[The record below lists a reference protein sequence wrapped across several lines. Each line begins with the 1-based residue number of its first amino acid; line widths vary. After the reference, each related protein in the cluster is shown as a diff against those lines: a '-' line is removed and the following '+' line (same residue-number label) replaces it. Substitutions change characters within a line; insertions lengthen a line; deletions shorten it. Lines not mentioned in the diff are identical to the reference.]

1 MHRKIEYKKE
11 TLAGP
16 TVKKEYYNCRNF
28 LIKLGK
34 KAMNKLRNIWMKN
47 FEIRSQDRWK
57 KEKRT
62 NERKKVR
69 KENTGK

>member
-1 MHRKIEYKKE
+1 M
-11 TLAGP
+11 
-16 TVKKEYYNCRNF
+16 
-28 LIKLGK
+28 KLGK